1 MLSLTKLTSEPNLYR
16 TKSKGSNKPFVPIKT
31 SSSAG
36 LAASYK
42 LSSRVRNILSE
53 ELQLSSSYGSDASL
67 QPMNPRR
74 RFQRRGSKSASML
87 KALSTGHLM
96 TELLKNDSE
105 QEDRAGT
112 TQVLIQSME
121 KLSTESTTNYESSL
135 GESTNTL
142 SSHMEEGT

>member
-1 MLSLTKLTSEPNLYR
+1 MLSLPKITSEPNLYR
-16 TKSKGSNKPFVPIKT
+16 SKSRGSNKPFVPIKT

-36 LAASYK
+36 PAASYK
-42 LSSRVRNILSE
+42 LSSRVRNILSK
-53 ELQLSSSYGSDASL
+53 ELQLPPSYGSDASL

-74 RFQRRGSKSASML
+74 RFKRRGSKSASML

-105 QEDRAGT
+105 QEERAGT
-112 TQVLIQSME
+112 TEVLIHSME
-121 KLSTESTTNYESSL
+121 QLSTESTTSYESSL
-135 GESTNTL
+135 GESISTL